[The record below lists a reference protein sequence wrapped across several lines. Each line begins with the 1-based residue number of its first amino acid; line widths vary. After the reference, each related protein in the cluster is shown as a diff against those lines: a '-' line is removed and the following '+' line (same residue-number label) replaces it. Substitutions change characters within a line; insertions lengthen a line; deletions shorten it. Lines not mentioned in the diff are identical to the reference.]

1 MVQKAAWGL
10 FQEAHEDD
18 KLLTNDELEALRAEE
33 ADGESQAFA
42 LRLPISTGCEN
53 QWSDVMDAVDM
64 MDNPNDFT
72 RWLCQ
77 QVMMNAFMKASET
90 NTCLPAMTTFF

>member
-42 LRLPISTGCEN
+42 LRLPISTG
-53 QWSDVMDAVDM
+53 
-64 MDNPNDFT
+64 
-72 RWLCQ
+72 
-77 QVMMNAFMKASET
+77 
-90 NTCLPAMTTFF
+90 

>member
-33 ADGESQAFA
+33 ADGESKPFTSITH
-42 LRLPISTGCEN
+42 LYWVRESMVGCHGCRGHDG
-53 QWSDVMDAVDM
+53 QSQQLCTVAV
-64 MDNPNDFT
+64 P
-72 RWLCQ
+72 
-77 QVMMNAFMKASET
+77 ASHDERVYEGRET
-90 NTCLPAMTTFF
+90 NTCLPATTTFF